1 LQKQG
6 FCEWKHPTVKSIDG
20 EFLHTAPVA
29 QTVLGPNAARRAG
42 QKKIKS
48 IKFNLLFLI
57 LLAKS
62 STADTLGRGFM
73 NVDLFYKIA
82 QTANVQKQKKP
93 YFLFKFKI
101 LFFLVSDLH
110 ILRLI
115 TWKFSM
121 EQAHENV

>member
-1 LQKQG
+1 M
-6 FCEWKHPTVKSIDG
+6 
-20 EFLHTAPVA
+20 A